1 MSIFLELYNF
11 QTNIGP
17 TKNSMGDGTVTNTGL
32 FFRANTLGTQ
42 QFLGG
47 PIFP

>member
-1 MSIFLELYNF
+1 MVFFPELYNF
-11 QTNIGP
+11 QKNIGP
-17 TKNSMGDGTVTNTGL
+17 TKDSMGDGTVTNTGL

-47 PIFP
+47 PLFP